1 MTDKETMDSV
11 AETDHPAADTTPPS
25 SDPKEAPSQATVP
38 SDDQTTASKDQ
49 AADIAPPQSPEEKL
63 EAAERQAQENHERF
77 LRAAAELD
85 NFRKRKEREV
95 SDLRKYAN
103 QTLLRELLGVVDN
116 LERAL
121 AASQENGEPEGL
133 MEGVDMTLKE
143 LLKIF
148 DQFNVKPIESL
159 QQPFDPNLT
168 KRSCRNP
175 VMRSRP
181 IPCSKNCKRVI
192 CFVTGCCVR
201 RWLSY
206 PKKVLSFDRTAKKQN
221 ALIINLDR
229 TLLDF

>member
-1 MTDKETMDSV
+1 MTDKETMGSV
-11 AETDHPAADTTPPS
+11 AENDHPAADTKPPS

-38 SDDQTTASKDQ
+38 SDDQATAAED
-49 AADIAPPQSPEEKL
+49 AADDIATTPTPTPEERL

-121 AASQENGEPEGL
+121 AASQDNGEPEGL
-133 MEGVDMTLKE
+133 MEGVNMTLKE

-159 QQPFDPNLT
+159 QQPFDPNLHEA
-168 KRSCRNP
+168 
-175 VMRSRP
+175 VMQEPSDAFPANTVLKELQKGYMLRDRLLRP
-181 IPCSKNCKRVI
+181 AMVVVSKEG
-192 CFVTGCCVR
+192 T
-201 RWLSY
+201 
-206 PKKVLSFDRTAKKQN
+206 
-221 ALIINLDR
+221 
-229 TLLDF
+229 